1 VVDGGMNERN
11 VCIGDIIRVGG
22 EDGVVLQVSLPRVRP
37 PFIRMLTSPSARAGS
52 LRSVYEYVMNSF
64 LCI

>member
-37 PFIRMLTSPSARAGS
+37 PLIRMLMSPSARAGS
-52 LRSVYEYVMNSF
+52 LRSVCEYVMNSF
-64 LCI
+64 PCI